1 MLLFPYALLINI
13 VVLFSVMHSK
23 VLLQLC
29 THGNMHLLSSKLQLV
44 KPPTV
49 GPLRTYYN
57 TKNTFQDPNCFPY
70 SFNAIWT
77 SKKGATSLYK
87 GQSQQLNSRIHIV
100 PMLRDFTVESIH
112 TMHASRQ

>member
-13 VVLFSVMHSK
+13 VALFSVMHSK

-49 GPLRTYYN
+49 GPLR
-57 TKNTFQDPNCFPY
+57 
-70 SFNAIWT
+70 
-77 SKKGATSLYK
+77 
-87 GQSQQLNSRIHIV
+87 
-100 PMLRDFTVESIH
+100 
-112 TMHASRQ
+112 